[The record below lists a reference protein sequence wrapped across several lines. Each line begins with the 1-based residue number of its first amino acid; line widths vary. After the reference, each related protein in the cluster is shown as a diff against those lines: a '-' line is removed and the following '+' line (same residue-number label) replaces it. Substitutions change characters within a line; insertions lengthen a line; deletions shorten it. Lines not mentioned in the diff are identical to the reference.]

1 MRYGRIVPRR
11 LEIVQ
16 KRTYEETNRLL
27 LDGEIDV
34 AFICTGAYVAIR
46 DRVRLLA
53 VPVVQGSPTYASVL
67 LARRGGPA
75 SIEALRGVRFA
86 FTDPLSNTGRLYPIY
101 LLGQR
106 FSATPR
112 EFFGAIVYSG
122 ANDESI
128 RLVLAGVVDAA
139 AVDCLVW
146 EEFARR
152 QPAQAG
158 ELSLIH
164 RSPPFGAAL
173 RGEPRPGSRDRRDRR
188 AILLGMAEDAGG
200 CADSRRTRGGGL
212 RSRGG
217 LRVRDR
223 GWRTRRL
230 RAMTSRLRRTP
241 PRARR
246 GALSRTLSSRVA
258 SWLVPRFLA
267 KRRLRDSWRC

>member
-1 MRYGRIVPRR
+1 MRHGRTVSRR

-122 ANDESI
+122 AHDESI

-164 RSPPFGAAL
+164 RSPPFGAPPFVA
-173 RGEPRPGSRDRRDRR
+173 SRDLDPATAETVARSCSGWPRTPEGARILAELGVEGFVPEADYGF
-188 AILLGMAEDAGG
+188 AIE
-200 CADSRRTRGGGL
+200 GGG
-212 RSRGG
+212 
-217 LRVRDR
+217 
-223 GWRTRRL
+223 
-230 RAMTSRLRRTP
+230 
-241 PRARR
+241 R
-246 GALSRTLSSRVA
+246 GACGR
-258 SWLVPRFLA
+258 
-267 KRRLRDSWRC
+267 